1 MDRDICMHAYTCIEK
16 HVGRYNQDVGKNLK
30 GLICLNVYPK
40 VSGDVKETLNSNDAC
55 FGPEFILVFL

>member
-1 MDRDICMHAYTCIEK
+1 MHIHALKNMLE
-16 HVGRYNQDVGKNLK
+16 GNNQDVGKNLK